1 VEGVKEKAA
10 VKRVIA
16 ALAEHGLTGEV
27 HVLSDSARTAQE
39 AASALGIEVGQIASS
54 LIFKLP
60 DDSPLLVI
68 TSGRHRVNTEL
79 VAKNL
84 GIEKLGRV
92 DDDYVKEKSGFS
104 IGGVAPI
111 GWVSPTT
118 ILIDQALNDY
128 QVVWAAAGHP
138 HAVYPTTRFEHCQP
152 CQLQR
157 HLPATRNQI
166 FERLTLM
173 NMNALLALQ
182 FARQELSQR
191 CFPIEPVQIG
201 HHLD

>member
-1 VEGVKEKAA
+1 MEGVKEKAA

-27 HVLSDSARTAQE
+27 RVLSDSARTAQE

-54 LIFKLP
+54 LIFKLA
-60 DDSPLLVI
+60 DGSPLLVI
-68 TSGRHRVNTEL
+68 TSGRHRVDTDL

-92 DDDYVKEKSGFS
+92 DADYVKEKSGFS

-111 GWVSPTT
+111 GWVSPAT

-128 QVVWAAAGHP
+128 EAVWAAAGHP
-138 HAVYPTTRFEHCQP
+138 HAVYPTTFAE
-152 CQLQR
+152 
-157 HLPATRNQI
+157 
-166 FERLTLM
+166 
-173 NMNALLALQ
+173 LLACTGAQ
-182 FARQELSQR
+182 PMIVGEN
-191 CFPIEPVQIG
+191 
-201 HHLD
+201 